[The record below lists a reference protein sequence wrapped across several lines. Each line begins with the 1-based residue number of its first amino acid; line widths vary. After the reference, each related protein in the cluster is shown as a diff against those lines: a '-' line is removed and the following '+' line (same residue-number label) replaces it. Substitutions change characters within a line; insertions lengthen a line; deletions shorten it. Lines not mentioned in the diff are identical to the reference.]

1 MNMTTQPLRFGMK
14 AAVTVFF
21 AVMNLTAMWSQQAT
35 ISGRITTLFG
45 QGLDETTVEVTS
57 ASGTSY
63 FELTDGGGY
72 YSITV
77 PTGDSYT
84 VKPNNSL
91 NPLYGVSTFDLVYLG
106 NYLSGE
112 FQFFS
117 PFQIIAADVNGDNQ
131 VNGMD
136 SLLTRQLIVGTI
148 STLPNTGSWRFVPVG
163 YEFPDPQSPFP
174 FPESISINN
183 LSGDVIN
190 RDFWAIKAGDLN
202 FSVDIDSLYNRGI
215 SGRIRIDS
223 DNDCII
229 STGEQPLEDWTIVAN
244 GPLGAFYG
252 TTSEN
257 GNYAIY
263 LPSGTYDV
271 WLNKPNNLWAACVDT
286 LTGIPAM
293 LLDTAT
299 SIDFSVQ
306 AVADCPKMD
315 VDIAASFL
323 RRCFQNYYGVHYCN
337 NGTVTAE
344 NAYVEIQF
352 DSFLTVMSSSLPWSS
367 VNGNTYTFDLG
378 DVAAGDCGYFNVIVS
393 LSCDAVLGQTH
404 CTEAHIYPD
413 SLCAPVPAL
422 WNGANLEV
430 SAVCQDDEVTFTITN
445 TGSSM
450 TAPLDYIVI
459 EDIMIQMTG
468 GTILLDSGEVHTISV
483 PANGSTWRLEMP
495 QVPGNPWN
503 TFITAAIEGCGENA
517 EGTFSLGFL
526 TQYPENEY
534 GGYTDIDCRQ
544 NVGAFDPNDKQ
555 GFPTGVFAEHYI
567 PQGTEIEYLIR
578 FQNTGT
584 DTAFNIVILDTLSPS
599 LDWAS
604 LRPGGSSHPYNF
616 SLAGPGVAQFV
627 FQNIMLPDSNI
638 NEPASHGFV
647 KFAIKPRKGLPN
659 LTTIENDAA
668 IYFDFNEPVITNSM
682 LHTVGE
688 QYLSVSG
695 SALRPGIE
703 LAVFPNPTAT
713 KAVFSIQS
721 RSTEQGMMYLYNLQG
736 RQVRTQPFS
745 ANTFEFDATG
755 LVPGVYLFRLDTAG
769 GALAAGKLVVAGKD

>member
-21 AVMNLTAMWSQQAT
+21 AVMHLTAMWSQQAT

-45 QGLDETTVEVTS
+45 QGLEETTIEVTG
-57 ASGTSY
+57 ASSTSY
-63 FELTDGGGY
+63 FDLTDAVGNY
-72 YSITV
+72 AVSV
-77 PTGDSYT
+77 PTGDTYT
-84 VKPNNSL
+84 VKPYRDI
-91 NPLYGVSTFDLVYLG
+91 NPLYGVSTFDLVYLR

-117 PFQIIAADVNGDNQ
+117 PFQIIAADGNGDNL
-131 VNGMD
+131 VNATD
-136 SLLTRQLIVGTI
+136 SLLIRQLIVGLI
-148 STLPNTGSWRFVPVG
+148 AEFPNIGSWRFVSKG
-163 YEFPDPQSPFP
+163 YEFPNPQSPFP
-174 FPESISINN
+174 FPEEITINN
-183 LSGDVIN
+183 LSGDAVN

-202 FSVDIDSLYNRGI
+202 FSVDTDSLYNRGV
-215 SGRIRIDS
+215 SGRVRIDG
-223 DNDCII
+223 DNDCVI
-229 STGEQPLEDWTIVAN
+229 SAGEQPLEGWTATAN
-244 GPLGAFYG
+244 GPLGTFFG
-252 TTSEN
+252 TTNED
-257 GNYAIY
+257 GNFVIY

-271 WLNKPNNLWAACVDT
+271 WLNKPNNLWDVCVDT
-286 LTGIPAM
+286 LTGIQAM
-293 LLDTAT
+293 LLDTA
-299 SIDFSVQ
+299 SMVDYSVQ
-306 AVADCPKMD
+306 VVADCPKMD
-315 VDIAASFL
+315 VDIATTVL
-323 RRCFQNYYGVHYCN
+323 RRCFQNYYRVHYCN

-344 NAYVEIQF
+344 NAYVEVQF
-352 DSFLTVMSSSLPWSS
+352 DAFLTVLSSSLPWTS

-378 DVAAGDCGYFNVIVS
+378 DVPAGDCGYFNVVVS

-404 CTEAHIYPD
+404 CSEAHIYPD
-413 SLCAPVPAL
+413 SLCEPVNTL
-422 WNGANLEV
+422 WSGANLEV
-430 SAVCQDDEVTFTITN
+430 SATCQDDEVTFTITN

-483 PANGSTWRLEMP
+483 PANGSTWRVEMP
-495 QVPGNPWN
+495 QVAGNPWN
-503 TFITAAIEGCGENA
+503 TFISAAIEGCGENSGGA
-517 EGTFSLGFL
+517 FSLGFL

-534 GGYTDIDCRQ
+534 GGFTDIDCRE
-544 NVGAFDPNDKQ
+544 NVGSFDPNDKQ
-555 GFPTGVFAEHYI
+555 GFPKGVFAEHYI
-567 PQGTEIEYLIR
+567 PRETEIEYLIR

-604 LRPGGSSHPYNF
+604 LRPGSSSHPYAF

-638 NEPASHGFV
+638 NEPASHGFI
-647 KFAIKPRKGLPN
+647 KFAIKPRKDLPN
-659 LTTIENDAA
+659 QTTIENDAA
-668 IYFDFNEPVITNSM
+668 IYFDFNEPVITNSTR
-682 LHTVGE
+682 HTVGE

-703 LAVFPNPTAT
+703 LVVFPNPTAT

-736 RQVRTQPFS
+736 RQVRTQPFG

>member
-21 AVMNLTAMWSQQAT
+21 AVMHLTAMWSQQAT

-45 QGLDETTVEVTS
+45 QGLEETTIEVTG

-63 FELTDGGGY
+63 FDLTDADGNY
-72 YSITV
+72 AVSV
-77 PTGDSYT
+77 PTGDTYT
-84 VKPNNSL
+84 VKPYRDI
-91 NPLYGVSTFDLVYLG
+91 NPLYGVSTFDLVYLR

-117 PFQIIAADVNGDNQ
+117 PFQIIAADGNGDNL
-131 VNGMD
+131 VNATD
-136 SLLTRQLIVGTI
+136 SLLIRQLIVGLI
-148 STLPNTGSWRFVPVG
+148 AEFPNIGSWRFVSKG
-163 YEFPDPQSPFP
+163 YEFPNPQSPFP
-174 FPESISINN
+174 FPEEITINN
-183 LSGDVIN
+183 LSGDAVN

-202 FSVDIDSLYNRGI
+202 FSVDTDSLYNRGV
-215 SGRIRIDS
+215 SGRVRIDG
-223 DNDCII
+223 DNDCVI
-229 STGEQPLEDWTIVAN
+229 SAGEQPLEGWTATAN
-244 GPLGAFYG
+244 GPLGTFFG
-252 TTSEN
+252 TTNED
-257 GNYAIY
+257 GNFVIY

-271 WLNKPNNLWAACVDT
+271 WLNKPNNLWDVCVDT
-286 LTGIPAM
+286 LTGIQAM
-293 LLDTAT
+293 LLDTA
-299 SIDFSVQ
+299 SMVDYSVQ
-306 AVADCPKMD
+306 VVADCPKMD
-315 VDIAASFL
+315 VDIATTVL
-323 RRCFQNYYGVHYCN
+323 RRCFQNYYRVHYCN

-344 NAYVEIQF
+344 NAYVEVQF
-352 DSFLTVMSSSLPWSS
+352 DAFLTVLSSSLPWTS

-378 DVAAGDCGYFNVIVS
+378 DVPAGDCGYFNVVVS

-404 CTEAHIYPD
+404 CSEAHIYPD
-413 SLCAPVPAL
+413 SLCEPVNTL
-422 WNGANLEV
+422 WSGANLEV
-430 SAVCQDDEVTFTITN
+430 SATCQDDEVTFTITN

-483 PANGSTWRLEMP
+483 PANGSTWRVEMP
-495 QVPGNPWN
+495 QVAGNPWN
-503 TFITAAIEGCGENA
+503 TFISAAIEGCGENA
-517 EGTFSLGFL
+517 GGAFSLGFL

-534 GGYTDIDCRQ
+534 GGFTDIDCRE
-544 NVGAFDPNDKQ
+544 NVGSFDPNDKQ
-555 GFPTGVFAEHYI
+555 GFPKGVFAEHYI
-567 PQGTEIEYLIR
+567 PRETEIEYLIR

-604 LRPGGSSHPYNF
+604 LRPGSSSHPYAF

-647 KFAIKPRKGLPN
+647 KFAIKPRKDLPN
-659 LTTIENDAA
+659 QTTIENDAA
-668 IYFDFNEPVITNSM
+668 IYFDFNEPVITNSTR
-682 LHTVGE
+682 HTVGE

-703 LAVFPNPTAT
+703 LVVFPNPTAT

-736 RQVRTQPFS
+736 RQVRTQPFG